1 MNSHESLVISHGA
14 TDTAEVNL
22 FCEIPKMQ
30 QATAMDKDLPK
41 HHCVF
46 FFNSMMTNNCSNE

>member
-30 QATAMDKDLPK
+30 QVTAMDKDLPK

-46 FFNSMMTNNCSNE
+46 FLIA

>member
-30 QATAMDKDLPK
+30 QATAMDKDFVTNTPL
-41 HHCVF
+41 HVF
-46 FFNSMMTNNCSNE
+46 FIGW